1 MAFSLACI
9 VLGNDL
15 LQKELQEKEGFQY
28 SDVLYLLHSKD
39 KVGLWHPSE
48 CSRRG
53 NGSKKTQSVTTKHSP
68 RQHASNLFKRIYFV
82 GHEFVII
89 WFQIFHSCH
98 MSSVMCTVLMRGKIS
113 VLNQTLR
120 LIACPSNP
128 PSCSSYPENTK
139 ASEMS
144 RGEDSFPKAANM
156 RQLFFFKKK
165 KNLPT
170 MSYFSSWWK
179 WDAS

>member
-48 CSRRG
+48 RSPRG

-68 RQHASNLFKRIYFV
+68 RQHTSIFFKRIYFV

-98 MSSVMCTVLMRGKIS
+98 VFLDVHSFNVWWNL
-113 VLNQTLR
+113 
-120 LIACPSNP
+120 CPESNP
-128 PSCSSYPENTK
+128 SRQCMPFQSPIMLFLPREHEGFGNVTWWRQPSQGS
-139 ASEMS
+139 
-144 RGEDSFPKAANM
+144 
-156 RQLFFFKKK
+156 
-165 KNLPT
+165 
-170 MSYFSSWWK
+170 
-179 WDAS
+179 